1 MKEISISEMKG
12 FLVGNAENKEA
23 ATGCTAIICEKGAY
37 AGVDVRG
44 GSPASRE
51 TELLRPINTVQQIH
65 CVMLSGGS
73 AFGLEAGDGAM
84 QFLDEKGIGFDT
96 GFGKVPIVCGASLF
110 DLELVTNR
118 VRPDKAMGY
127 AACREAFERK
137 PVLGGNHGAG
147 TGATVG
153 KFRGAETMMKSGLG
167 IYAVQAGEVQVAAVV
182 AVNALGDIFDF
193 DSKKILAGILTPDGE
208 AFADSVK
215 VLYEDIEK
223 PRDLW
228 GGANTTIGCILTNA
242 RIDKC
247 QANKLAQI
255 AHNGYAQSIRP
266 VHSSA
271 DGDTIFVMATG
282 EAEVGI
288 DALGL
293 LATEVMARAINRAAL
308 DAEPA
313 YGLKAARDFLS

>member
-1 MKEISISEMKG
+1 
-12 FLVGNAENKEA
+12 
-23 ATGCTAIICEKGAY
+23 
-37 AGVDVRG
+37 
-44 GSPASRE
+44 
-51 TELLRPINTVQQIH
+51 
-65 CVMLSGGS
+65 
-73 AFGLEAGDGAM
+73 
-84 QFLDEKGIGFDT
+84 
-96 GFGKVPIVCGASLF
+96 
-110 DLELVTNR
+110 
-118 VRPDKAMGY
+118 
-127 AACREAFERK
+127 
-137 PVLGGNHGAG
+137 
-147 TGATVG
+147 
-153 KFRGAETMMKSGLG
+153 
-167 IYAVQAGEVQVAAVV
+167 
-182 AVNALGDIFDF
+182 VNALGDIFDF